1 MRFTT
6 ASSNDKTHLYS
17 LRRTGKQW
25 DPRPARAA
33 VLLLAP
39 PSLSEVKKPTQNTS
53 ELSSVIFS
61 EVKFDWPEPVELFYT
76 KTTNIVLQ
84 DFALRRR
91 QKIYID
97 LSGKSPR
104 RYGEGS
110 GCFLELKEQKGLS
123 AEVLSQSTDARTDS
137 DTPAATSGLKIRP
150 AFHWTRAENTR
161 STDLTT
167 PLPQWRIQ
175 HEKTCERV
183 GTSPRKPGADLHGI
197 LDLEREKSQ
206 REWCACARVP
216 PRG

>member
-1 MRFTT
+1 MQRRLVNGVIRLVKKTTDKCLSEDAMRFTT

-17 LRRTGKQW
+17 LRRAGKQW
-25 DPRPARAA
+25 DPRAAPRAA

-137 DTPAATSGLKIRP
+137 DTPAATSGLKTDRRFTERAP
-150 AFHWTRAENTR
+150 RTRV
-161 STDLTT
+161 
-167 PLPQWRIQ
+167 QQI
-175 HEKTCERV
+175 
-183 GTSPRKPGADLHGI
+183 
-197 LDLEREKSQ
+197 
-206 REWCACARVP
+206 
-216 PRG
+216 